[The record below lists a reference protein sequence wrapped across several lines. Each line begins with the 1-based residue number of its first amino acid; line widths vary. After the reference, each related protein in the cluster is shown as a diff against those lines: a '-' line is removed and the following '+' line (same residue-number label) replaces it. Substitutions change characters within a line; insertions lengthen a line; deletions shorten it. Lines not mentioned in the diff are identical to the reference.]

1 MMSLYPLSNEFY
13 LQKNI
18 FSISFIDIGFFYL
31 FCYYLNMT
39 KTKTTYL
46 SLGSNLG
53 DKFNNLQD
61 ALFILHKRVGQIS
74 SISNV
79 YQTPALGFDGDDFL
93 NACISIETKMNP
105 NRLLDTILQIET
117 ELGRTRSNQE
127 GYQSRSVDIDIIY
140 YEYEVINTEELTI
153 PHPKLQERRFV
164 LKPLAEV
171 APQFYHP
178 ILNKDTR
185 NLLQECRDKSKVTQI
200 PQLLCKDRETLLSQ
214 IDLIA
219 FEGNIGAGKTSL
231 CKRIGQDYSAK
242 LVLERFDD
250 NPFLPKF
257 YEDQSRYAFPL
268 EMAFLADRYQ
278 QYTDD
283 TSQFD
288 LFKDF
293 MVADYDI
300 YKSLIFAKTTLQEE
314 EYKLYRKMF
323 HLMYKEAKNPDVYV
337 YLYQNTERLLE
348 NIKKR
353 GREFEKNITGDY
365 LEKINR
371 SYFDFIKGS
380 PERNNLV
387 IDISELDFVN
397 RQNDYEFIM
406 NKLQKYIIS
415 LSF

>member
-1 MMSLYPLSNEFY
+1 MIN
-13 LQKNI
+13 
-18 FSISFIDIGFFYL
+18 
-31 FCYYLNMT
+31 T
-39 KTKTTYL
+39 KTIYL

-61 ALFILHKRVGQIS
+61 ALFLLHKEAGDII

-79 YQTPALGFDGDDFL
+79 YQTPAWGFDGDDFL
-93 NACISIETKMNP
+93 NACICLETNLSP
-105 NRLLDTILQIET
+105 SCLLDRIFKVET
-117 ELGRTRSNQE
+117 ELGRDRSNNG
-127 GYQSRSVDIDIIY
+127 GYQSRTVDIDILY
-140 YEYEVINTEELTI
+140 YEHQIISTENLTV

-164 LKPLAEV
+164 LKPLAEI

-178 ILNKDTR
+178 IINKDTR
-185 NLLQECRDKSKVTQI
+185 NLLQECRDRSKVEQI

-214 IDLIA
+214 INLIA

-231 CKRIGQDYSAK
+231 CKRIGQDYNAK

-257 YEDQSRYAFPL
+257 YEDQNRYAFPL

-283 TSQFD
+283 TSQYD

-300 YKSLIFAKTTLQEE
+300 YKSLIFAKTTLQQE
-314 EYKLYRKMF
+314 EYNLYRKMF
-323 HLMYKEAKNPDVYV
+323 HLMYKEVKSPDVYV

-387 IDISELDFVN
+387 IDISEIDFVN
-397 RQNDYEFIM
+397 QEKDYELIM